1 MQSSK
6 KSTLSMT
13 LVAGAV
19 ASALALSVQ
28 AAENR
33 AQRYTAG
40 LGGTD
45 MTTML
50 TPGWYGQVAAIHYH
64 ATKLKDANGNRVGTL
79 SGGSVS
85 AAQVGQAAAGALVGT
100 PLAGFAAG
108 AATNVAARVGAAG
121 LQYSTNLDNIR
132 TDAYVLLP
140 RLTYISNQKLLGA
153 HVGFTVMM
161 PIIER
166 QTRINGSNSF
176 VNQTANIA
184 AGYNDTNPAINVGA
198 PTAAAGVNAGIQSNV
213 NSQVAATLAGR
224 SGTRAGHGDLEFA
237 PVFNWEI
244 GDHQT
249 ATLTPTIVLPT
260 GRYDAGAPVNPGFG
274 DFYTFRPSFQYGFI
288 GDGWDVG
295 ARAIFSFNT
304 RNKDTGYKSGT
315 MFNLDFAL
323 MKFVSDDVRLGLQGY
338 VVQQLTDD
346 KSDVATTQAAINA
359 ADGAKM
365 RTYAVGPALGWIVNG
380 GEMMVE
386 GKLLKE
392 FGARNRSEGG
402 TYMLML
408 SKPFGL

>member
-1 MQSSK
+1 
-6 KSTLSMT
+6 
-13 LVAGAV
+13 
-19 ASALALSVQ
+19 
-28 AAENR
+28 
-33 AQRYTAG
+33 
-40 LGGTD
+40 
-45 MTTML
+45 
-50 TPGWYGQVAAIHYH
+50 
-64 ATKLKDANGNRVGTL
+64 
-79 SGGSVS
+79 
-85 AAQVGQAAAGALVGT
+85 
-100 PLAGFAAG
+100 
-108 AATNVAARVGAAG
+108 
-121 LQYSTNLDNIR
+121 
-132 TDAYVLLP
+132 
-140 RLTYISNQKLLGA
+140 
-153 HVGFTVMM
+153 VGFTVML

-176 VNQTANIA
+176 VDQTANIA
-184 AGYNDTNPAINVGA
+184 AGYNDTNATINAAA

-213 NSQVAATLAGR
+213 NSQVAASLAGR
-224 SGTRAGHGDLEFA
+224 SGSRAGHGDLEFA

-249 ATLTPTIVLPT
+249 ATLTPTVILPT
-260 GRYDAGAPVNPGFG
+260 GRYDAGSPVNPGFG
-274 DFYTFRPSFQYGFI
+274 NFYTFRPSFQYGFI

-346 KSDVATTQAAINA
+346 KSDVAATQATINA
-359 ADGAKM
+359 TDGAKM
-365 RTYAVGPALGWIVNG
+365 RAYAVGPAVGWIVNG
-380 GEMMVE
+380 GEMVVE
-386 GKLLKE
+386 GKMLKE